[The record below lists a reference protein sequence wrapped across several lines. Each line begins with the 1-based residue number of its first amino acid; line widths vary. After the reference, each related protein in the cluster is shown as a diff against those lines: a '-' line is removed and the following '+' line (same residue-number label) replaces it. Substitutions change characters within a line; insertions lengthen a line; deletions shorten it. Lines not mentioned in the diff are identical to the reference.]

1 MRARALRTG
10 NVRGQAERLAVN
22 DHFFFFLFTMA
33 DGSAG
38 PNGMSPSPSTT
49 DLMGLIKDSLRE
61 LLQDEPAL
69 FSQSSR
75 GVTDGVDGESHGGEF
90 CRICHS
96 NGVLSVRRGSWPA
109 SRSTLAPV
117 DGHVA
122 GVDGGP
128 SSLAPVEGHAAGADG
143 RLGVLGVWWPR

>member
-1 MRARALRTG
+1 MRARALTTS
-10 NVRGQAERLAVN
+10 NVRGQAERLAVI
-22 DHFFFFLFTMA
+22 DRFFFLLFVLSTMA

-38 PNGMSPSPSTT
+38 PDGMSPSPSAT
-49 DLMGLIKDSLRE
+49 DLKGLIKDSLCE

-75 GVTDGVDGESHGGEF
+75 GVTGGVDGKSHGGEF

-96 NGVLSVRRGSWPA
+96 NSVISVRRGSWPA
-109 SRSTLAPV
+109 SCSTLVPV

-122 GVDGGP
+122 GVDGRP
-128 SSLAPVEGHAAGADG
+128 
-143 RLGVLGVWWPR
+143 